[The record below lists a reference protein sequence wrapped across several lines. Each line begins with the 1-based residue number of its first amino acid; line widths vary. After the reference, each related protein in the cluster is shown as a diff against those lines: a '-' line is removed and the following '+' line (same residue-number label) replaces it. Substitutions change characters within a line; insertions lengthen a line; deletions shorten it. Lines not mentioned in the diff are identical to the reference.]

1 MKFSVI
7 ERNMQFC
14 FEKESKKEFQN
25 KPNEQ
30 KSSKGGVVAVNDAE
44 LLARNNENK
53 IRSGVGDIRRE

>member
-1 MKFSVI
+1 
-7 ERNMQFC
+7 MQFC